1 MHADASERDVEC
13 GAVHREDGLAGQR
26 PADSLGSSG
35 GVGGS
40 RAALD
45 QQLTAW
51 TVVEVNVE
59 FRHECHSHSP
69 AHGFVGGPGETEE
82 RNTKLQRC
90 SGGGLHQFVV
100 TGQHSV
106 ESAMGFDVVQLEP
119 VLSEEGRQG
128 SGLVEDDRFNLSGAE
143 HHSTASE
150 THNVREAGVRS
161 DGYTVLCSEGHGP
174 VHDVWIASVVSAGH
188 VGYVDDAHEFF
199 VVAELV
205 EAQAFTHVRVQEHSP
220 LRAGRGVGSHSGLHL
235 CNPTQH
241 CGTPILCISP
251 NPMAST
257 MVIALSS
264 GILPPFLE
272 ASVRISDLVGDAEL
286 NIRLRVPGREDRL
299 NRPISWCAPTEHMD
313 PTPFL
318 SVNALVLT
326 NGMGLNVKD
335 FRTWDAYVE
344 RLIAVPVSGLA
355 FGLGAA
361 HRELP
366 AGLLQAC
373 EARGLPLLQLP
384 PEVPFVLVMRHVE
397 QIIATERYA
406 ELRKG
411 WELADECTR
420 LAADGH
426 SLAEVLERVANAV
439 DARVAVIDQNAFE
452 LVSAGAAH
460 GGTARTTLRLPSGD
474 SEQFRLAV
482 EGIGSD
488 IVLQPILGPVAA
500 VIAMQLSY
508 TLGSHSPLH
517 SREAAR
523 FIETLYA
530 DRGEPLALL
539 HRYALESGFDPDG
552 YWGAVLIG
560 SSEEVA
566 PAKLRAIAWRAR
578 AGLQAGFST
587 VRFME
592 EAGLTTLLL
601 QHRHGAADL
610 LDETRGFFTDAP
622 EFSVVVSESLSLSEL
637 PLALQLARRNVGPAG
652 VHQAPLADLAGIVR
666 GLPSPGL
673 VAMCER
679 LLAPLASDGGSAL
692 RETFDAYLRLSGNSA
707 KICEELFIHRNT
719 LSYRL
724 RKIEELLKLDLS
736 DGEVRATCLL
746 ALGIVAASQ

>member
-1 MHADASERDVEC
+1 M
-13 GAVHREDGLAGQR
+13 
-26 PADSLGSSG
+26 
-35 GVGGS
+35 
-40 RAALD
+40 
-45 QQLTAW
+45 
-51 TVVEVNVE
+51 
-59 FRHECHSHSP
+59 
-69 AHGFVGGPGETEE
+69 
-82 RNTKLQRC
+82 
-90 SGGGLHQFVV
+90 
-100 TGQHSV
+100 
-106 ESAMGFDVVQLEP
+106 
-119 VLSEEGRQG
+119 
-128 SGLVEDDRFNLSGAE
+128 
-143 HHSTASE
+143 
-150 THNVREAGVRS
+150 
-161 DGYTVLCSEGHGP
+161 
-174 VHDVWIASVVSAGH
+174 
-188 VGYVDDAHEFF
+188 
-199 VVAELV
+199 
-205 EAQAFTHVRVQEHSP
+205 
-220 LRAGRGVGSHSGLHL
+220 
-235 CNPTQH
+235 
-241 CGTPILCISP
+241 
-251 NPMAST
+251 
-257 MVIALSS
+257 
-264 GILPPFLE
+264 
-272 ASVRISDLVGDAEL
+272 VGDAEL

-335 FRTWDAYVE
+335 FRIWDAYVE
-344 RLIAVPVSGLA
+344 RLVAVPVSGLV

-397 QIIATERYA
+397 QIIATERYE

-439 DARVAVIDQNAFE
+439 NARVAVIDQNEFE
-452 LVSAGAAH
+452 LISAGAAH
-460 GGTARTTLRLPSGD
+460 GGTARTTLRLPSGA
-474 SEQFRLAV
+474 SEQFRLAI
-482 EGIGSD
+482 EGIGSN

-500 VIAMQLSY
+500 VIGMQLSY
-508 TLGSHSPLH
+508 TLGSRSPLH

-523 FIETLYA
+523 FMEALYG
-530 DRGEPLALL
+530 DRGEPFAPLR
-539 HRYALESGFDPDG
+539 RYALESGFDPDAD
-552 YWGAVLIG
+552 WGTVLIG

-578 AGLQAGFST
+578 VGLQAAFST

-592 EAGLTTLLL
+592 ESGLTSLLL

-610 LDETRGFFTDAP
+610 LGIVREFFLDAP
-622 EFSVVVSESLSLSEL
+622 ELSVIVTEAASLSEL
-637 PLALQLARRNVGPAG
+637 PLTLQLARRHVGRAG
-652 VHQAPLADLAGIVR
+652 VHQAPLADLAGIVQ

-673 VAMCER
+673 LAMCQR
-679 LLAPLASDGGSAL
+679 LLAPLGSGGSAL
-692 RETFDAYLRLSGNSA
+692 RETFDAYLRHSGSSS
-707 KICEELFIHRNT
+707 KVCDELFIHRNT

-746 ALGIVAASQ
+746 AAAIVAASH